1 MLKPKI
7 LALMTIALVSL
18 VVLAA
23 CGGGG
28 NGKTITSEDYG
39 SDWPFTV
46 SEVELRCEGDADV
59 AAVWVE
65 HGGKRYPMTG
75 YSETYLLDR
84 YRNVRD
90 LEWIWRDNP
99 STEAK
104 INIYQVKSD
113 GLAMCGS

>member
-1 MLKPKI
+1 MKTI
-7 LALMTIALVSL
+7 MTALL
-18 VVLAA
+18 VVLALGLIAA

-28 NGKTITSEDYG
+28 GEHKTITSEDYG

-65 HGGKRYPMTG
+65 HDGKRYPMTG
-75 YSETYLLDR
+75 YTETYLLSR